1 MVVQGSLV
9 ILAGVAL
16 LAACGGKVASNLL
29 DSQST
34 GGAAVS
40 GSDRTGGTGGSTG
53 GSGVVSITAGG
64 VAAAGAGGTPPVGTG
79 GSIGSTGGSLPI
91 GGASG
96 SAGEAGASGE
106 AGAGAAG
113 GVVLAGGAG
122 GQAGAGGVSGAGGA
136 AGDAGTEVVCTESTT
151 QCAVPD
157 ADTNAVTNG
166 TCYDRECKGYLYS
179 ESYSTFQS
187 GPPCPT
193 DLEQALGSACEPE
206 GTECFSSSHQD
217 ECIPADS
224 SNCYS
229 DLCEVYPDGGNFC
242 QPACKTYS
250 VFSNSRYTCVSGG
263 LCQECGGGG
272 CGTTVSCS
280 GGLWQLVSHSCWA

>member
-1 MVVQGSLV
+1 MAWRLPVLVVPRPWGPEDRS
-9 ILAGVAL
+9 
-16 LAACGGKVASNLL
+16 AAPEVRS
-29 DSQST
+29 
-34 GGAAVS
+34 
-40 GSDRTGGTGGSTG
+40 R
-53 GSGVVSITAGG
+53 
-64 VAAAGAGGTPPVGTG
+64 
-79 GSIGSTGGSLPI
+79 
-91 GGASG
+91 
-96 SAGEAGASGE
+96 SAGPLARLEKPERVEKPALALRAGSSSP
-106 AGAGAAG
+106 
-113 GVVLAGGAG
+113 VVLVVKRARAGSSSPVVLVVKRAR
-122 GQAGAGGVSGAGGA
+122 A
-136 AGDAGTEVVCTESTT
+136 ASPEVVCTESTT